1 MKALNQ
7 YEPHIFQSTTKAN
20 TRSQYMNKSNYLA
33 NIATV
38 MQLQREILKNT
49 KSHCMK
55 MLNFLVLF
63 ELMKLLQ
70 RDHLEKVMSESYTL
84 ANIAAMN

>member
-1 MKALNQ
+1 MSFV
-7 YEPHIFQSTTKAN
+7 FQSTTKAN

-38 MQLQREILKNT
+38 MQLQSEILKNT

-70 RDHLEKVMSESYTL
+70 RDHLEKFMSKSYTL